1 MLQRIGHN
9 HAMTTAYATYCSAP
23 KREDPGLL
31 PAVERYRSARIA
43 EIDRLATE
51 SGARF
56 LILSGS
62 FGLLDRHT
70 PIPWYDHL
78 LSPDEIPEMAS
89 RAEDWLRLEG
99 ISQIVWYSVDPAIDP
114 NVTRY
119 ATVLELATEALQIP
133 FRFERVEADD

>member
-1 MLQRIGHN
+1 
-9 HAMTTAYATYCSAP
+9 MTMVYATYCSAP
-23 KREDPGLL
+23 KRRDPGLL

-43 EIDRLATE
+43 EIDRRAAE

-78 LSPDEIPEMAS
+78 LAPEEIPEMAS
-89 RAEDWLRLEG
+89 RAEDWLRLER
-99 ISQIVWYSVDPAIDP
+99 ISEVVWYSVDPAVDP
-114 NVTRY
+114 NVSRY
-119 ATVLELATEALQIP
+119 GTVLELATEALAIP
-133 FRFERVEADD
+133 FQLQLVAADD